1 MKPIFII
8 ISLISMALFIGC
20 SNDEKDTAS
29 SVSVGITDAPI
40 DLDSL
45 VLRVTEISVR
55 SDSGSFKI
63 IYSGSQSFNLLD
75 FKNGSVKIFG
85 NGDLEGSQV
94 TEVRL
99 KVDKAYAVKGAA
111 KINITVPSGASSGLK
126 LKVKN
131 GAIEPGIGYTVV
143 IDFDA
148 NRSLVKK
155 GKLISNG
162 FNLKPVVRAFM
173 KSTTGNLSGTLS
185 GWSNAPIIYA
195 ISGTDTMATAL
206 PDNSGNFTVHFLDP
220 GNYSLAVTDTLG
232 GNKNYAGPYSVTTG
246 QTTPIGTL
254 SK

>member
-1 MKPIFII
+1 MKL
-8 ISLISMALFIGC
+8 SLILMSVIMMGLSVGC
-20 SNDEKDTAS
+20 SKDADETNS
-29 SVSVGITDAPI
+29 SISVGITDAPI

-45 VLRVTEISVR
+45 ILRVTEISVR

-75 FKNGSVKIFG
+75 FRNGSVKIFG

-99 KVDKAYAVKGAA
+99 KVDKAYAVKGAN

-155 GKLISNG
+155 GKFISSG

-173 KSTTGNLSGTLS
+173 KSTTGNISGTLS
-185 GWSNAPIIYA
+185 GWSNAPIVYA

-206 PDNSGNFTVHFLDP
+206 PDNSGNFTVHFLDA
-220 GNYSLAVTDTLG
+220 GNYSLSVADTLG
-232 GNKNYAGPYSVTTG
+232 GSKNYAGPYSVTTG
-246 QTTPIGTL
+246 NTTAAGSL
-254 SK
+254 VK